1 MIKKYLG
8 NGRLMFAENI
18 PRKAL
23 IIGTG
28 ARALNFY
35 EKLSTRPNPYEVIG
49 FIDERWSGWG
59 QFEQTGLP
67 FLGGMD
73 ELEHILG
80 ETVIDEV
87 LVALPMKS
95 FYEKIESLVKSC
107 EEQGITVRCLNDLF
121 PLQTARMKSQN
132 MLDQPML
139 TIHTAPIHRLK
150 LAAKRALDITVSI
163 LLLIL
168 LLPLFLIAGALI
180 KIDSPGPVF
189 FIQERMGYN
198 KRRFPL
204 LKFRTMVADAEA
216 KLKDVACLNIETGP
230 AFKIRN
236 DPRITRF
243 GKLLRKT
250 SLDELPQLINIL
262 RGEMS
267 LVGPRPL
274 FGWEIERIS
283 EPWIKRRF
291 SMKPGLTGLWQVSG
305 RSNMDFSKRI
315 RLDLQYID
323 NWSIWMD
330 LMIIL
335 KTVPAVLLGRG
346 AE

>member
-1 MIKKYLG
+1 
-8 NGRLMFAENI
+8 MFDGTV

-28 ARALNFY
+28 SRALNFF
-35 EKLSTRPNPYEVIG
+35 EKLNDRPNPYEVIG
-49 FIDERWSGWG
+49 YMDENWSGRVS
-59 QFEQTGLP
+59 FDQTGLP
-67 FLGGMD
+67 FLGGLND
-73 ELEHILG
+73 LDSILAAQ
-80 ETVIDEV
+80 VIDEV

-95 FYEKIESLVKSC
+95 FYDKIESLVKSC

-121 PLQTARMKSQN
+121 PLQTARMVSQN
-132 MLDQPML
+132 IWDQPVL
-139 TIHTAPIHRLK
+139 TIHSAPIHRFSMGL
-150 LAAKRALDITVSI
+150 KRALDLAVSLSLLII
-163 LLLIL
+163 LLPFFIV
-168 LLPLFLIAGALI
+168 AGALI
-180 KIDSPGPVF
+180 KFDSRGPVF
-189 FIQERMGYN
+189 FVQDRMGYN
-198 KRRFPL
+198 KRMFPF
-204 LKFRTMVADAEA
+204 LKFRTMVSDAEER
-216 KLKDVACLNIETGP
+216 LKDVASLNMETGP

-274 FGWEIERIS
+274 FRWEIERID

-305 RSNMDFSKRI
+305 RSNLAFDKRI
-315 RLDLQYID
+315 ELDLYYID
-323 NWSIWMD
+323 NWSIWLD
-330 LMIIL
+330 LKVLL
-335 KTVPAVLLGRG
+335 KTVPAVIFGRG